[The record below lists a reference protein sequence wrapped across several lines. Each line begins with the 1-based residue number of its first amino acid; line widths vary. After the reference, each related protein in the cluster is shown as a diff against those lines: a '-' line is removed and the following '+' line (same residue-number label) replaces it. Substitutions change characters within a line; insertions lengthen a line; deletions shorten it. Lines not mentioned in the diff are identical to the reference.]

1 MKNQDTKTKEQFGHN
16 TKGQF
21 GHNTI
26 LLQCRELC
34 GCE

>member
-21 GHNTI
+21 GHNII

>member
-1 MKNQDTKTKEQFGHN
+1 MKSQDTKTKEQFGHN

-21 GHNTI
+21 GHNII